1 MTAFFDGWRARL
13 DAFPQPALQLLMRF
27 SIFWVFWRSGWL
39 KADNIEQAIGLFR
52 EEYKLPIL
60 PPEIA
65 AYLGT
70 TVELAAPCLILAGL
84 FTRLAALSLIGLTL
98 TIQFLVYWNDYPSHL
113 LWLAILTFILTR
125 GPGPYSLDALF
136 FRNRGAMN
144 STSKTAAPARL
155 TKVEPT

>member
-1 MTAFFDGWRARL
+1 MTAFLDRWRARL

-27 SIFWVFWRSGWL
+27 SIFWVFWRSGLL
-39 KADNIEQAIGLFR
+39 KVANMEQAIGLFR
-52 EEYKLPIL
+52 EEYMLPVL

-70 TVELAAPCLILAGL
+70 AVELAAPCLILAGL

-113 LWLAILTFILTR
+113 LWLAILVFILTR
-125 GPGPYSLDALF
+125 GPGPYSLDALL
-136 FRNRGAMN
+136 FRKRGSVN
-144 STSKTAAPARL
+144 STSSAAAHYER
-155 TKVEPT
+155 

>member
-1 MTAFFDGWRARL
+1 MTAFLDRWRARL

-27 SIFWVFWRSGWL
+27 SIFWVFWRSGML
-39 KADNIEQAIGLFR
+39 KVANMEQAISLFR
-52 EEYKLPIL
+52 EEYMLPIL

-70 TVELAAPCLILAGL
+70 TVELVAPCLILAGL

-113 LWLAILTFILTR
+113 LWLAILVFILTR
-125 GPGPYSLDALF
+125 GPGPYSLDGLLF
-136 FRNRGAMN
+136 GGGITSMTGRGRR
-144 STSKTAAPARL
+144 P
-155 TKVEPT
+155 V